1 MKRDPTLTAFHE
13 AAHAVM
19 AIVLR
24 KPWRV
29 VNIEPDED
37 AYGRTYMAKLGERFR
52 PDIEVN
58 TRTRN
63 TIERE
68 VMIFLAGPEAERL
81 KTGRRNNVGAR
92 HDYQCAGLLLGYA
105 VGDQDELTAYLEW
118 VRCRT
123 VNDLRNPT
131 FWARVELL
139 AEHLIKQRRMTRRD
153 ATAIVLPKLG
163 SQEAKTLMLRARA
176 IAQVAPDSD

>member
-1 MKRDPTLTAFHE
+1 MKRDLTSTAFHE
-13 AAHAVM
+13 AGHAVM

-24 KPWRV
+24 RRWRAIS
-29 VNIEPDED
+29 IEPDED

-58 TRTRN
+58 TRTRI

-92 HDYQCAGLLLGYA
+92 HDYQCVGILLGYA
-105 VGDQDELTAYLEW
+105 VGEQDEFAAYLEW
-118 VRCRT
+118 LRCRT
-123 VNDLRNPT
+123 ANHVRQPM

-139 AEHLIKQRRMTRRD
+139 AQCLLDQRRMTRHE
-153 ATAIVLPKLG
+153 ATALVLPQLG
-163 SQEAKTLMLRARA
+163 SQEAIELSTRAKE
-176 IAQVAPDSD
+176 IARQ